1 MVDCN
6 RILSISAKIRYA
18 TPPALRSS
26 RTFTKPSNASA
37 RVGAFGQEVHAMTNA
52 TLTEV
57 IRTCFVVMGFGKKT
71 DFETG
76 RTLDLDKSYRNIIK
90 PAVEAAG
97 LKCVRADEIVHSGLI
112 DVPMYE
118 QLLNADVVVAD
129 LSTSNK
135 NAFYE
140 LGVRHALRPYT
151 TVVIAEDGIKAFPF
165 DVKSV
170 AVRQYHHLGEDI
182 GYDEVM
188 RFRDLLTK
196 AIVEI
201 GEKKPP
207 KKDSPVYTFLNG
219 LNPPALAAAMQGVAE
234 AAAKSAPAAGEESA
248 VKVESENAK
257 VYSELMEEVEAAK
270 NAKDFDE
277 AKSLLKLLRKKMK
290 PKKPDTAGLPEPP
303 EDPYIIQQLALVTYK
318 AKHETLEKEIAA
330 LREASDLLYTLN
342 PATSNDTETLGLWG
356 AVHKRL
362 WDKAKDAAALDEAIR
377 SHQRGFSLR
386 NDYYNG
392 INFAFLLNVRATHVA
407 GLAKNSA
414 EPAECTRHL
423 AAAIADFVRAQRV
436 REEVLTICDEWIK
449 SSPVLDEKASDAAQ
463 KQSLSSKYWV
473 VATKAEAYLGIGKTA
488 MAEATYKEAYAL
500 APDPWM
506 IESTEEQRGKLEP
519 LLVDSPLKYVRA
531 GV

>member
-1 MVDCN
+1 
-6 RILSISAKIRYA
+6 
-18 TPPALRSS
+18 
-26 RTFTKPSNASA
+26 
-37 RVGAFGQEVHAMTNA
+37 
-52 TLTEV
+52 
-57 IRTCFVVMGFGKKT
+57 MGFGKKT

-97 LKCVRADEIVHSGLI
+97 LECIRADEIVHSDLI

-151 TVVIAEDGIKAFPF
+151 TVVIAEDGIKTFPF
-165 DVKSV
+165 DVNHV

-201 GEKKPP
+201 GQKKPP
-207 KKDSPVYTFLNG
+207 KKDSPVYTFLDG

-234 AAAKSAPAAGEESA
+234 AAAKSAPATGGESDVEAESG
-248 VKVESENAK
+248 NAK
-257 VYSELMEEVEAAK
+257 VYSELMEEVEEAKKAK
-270 NAKDFDE
+270 NFDD

-290 PKKPDTAGLPEPP
+290 PKKPDTGGLPEPP

-318 AKHETLEKEIAA
+318 AKHDSLEKEIAA
-330 LREASDLLYTLN
+330 LKEASGLLSKLN

-362 WDKAKDAAALDEAIR
+362 WDKDNDPAALDEAIR
-377 SHQRGFSLR
+377 SYERGFSLR

-392 INFAFLLNVRATHVA
+392 INFAFLLNIRAAHAA
-407 GLAKNSA
+407 GLAKASA
-414 EPAECTRHL
+414 APAEFTRHL
-423 AAAIADFVRAQRV
+423 AVAIADFVWAEQV
-436 REEVLTICDEWIK
+436 REEVLTICDELIK
-449 SSPVLDEKASDAAQ
+449 SSPVLDQKASEAAQ
-463 KQSLSSKYWV
+463 KQSLNSKYWV
-473 VATKAEAYLGIGKTA
+473 VATKAEAYLGTGETA

-519 LLVDSPLKYVRA
+519 LLADSPLRYVRA
-531 GV
+531 SA